1 MKLKTA
7 FISSQVA
14 LLISFIVVL
23 TCGAIIY
30 QKVASHYRITQSLT
44 DFKQVLSDTV
54 NLQQEFSLD
63 KDEQMLEWSKEQFDD
78 YSQLHFALFKQ
89 VADLEIAARLLTQI
103 QEAMR
108 QFEQNLNKQ
117 IAIQK
122 QLGFNEDQGIRGSF
136 RKSIHAI
143 QTVSQQIND
152 QTLEIMILEL
162 RRREKDYLLRWDK
175 KYLELHKQT
184 LVQIKVY
191 LQTHNSELKTQLIDN
206 LKDYDYNFTQYTAL
220 LDTMGQSSTL
230 GVAGKNKV
238 LSQVIN
244 ERFTNLSLLLN
255 ERAKD
260 ASNQV
265 LFITFSVTF
274 VFLAFSLL
282 SSFLINRRIGY
293 GLFKL
298 NAFIS
303 SICQSD
309 TFSMRSNI
317 RGDDE
322 VTDLAKNIDNLLAH
336 IEELINRLSLAQ
348 KRLIE
353 DAKMAS
359 LGTMVKGFA
368 HELNT
373 PLGIAITSESHLRD
387 QVEQLKH
394 SFNQG
399 TLQKN
404 TLEQMIL
411 DAENCLSLMESNLNR
426 SASLIN
432 NFKQV
437 ASHQEYDELVE
448 FNVETFL
455 NNLFDSLKH
464 ELDKYDVNVSVEATN
479 GLVIKSYLGAF
490 NQIFT
495 ILIVNSLR
503 HGSEPNK
510 TLNIN
515 IVAKMVG
522 ATLHFR
528 YMDDGA
534 GVKESLLDK
543 IFEPFVTTKRAKG
556 GTGLGLS
563 IVYNLVTQR
572 LKGEIEFQSIEGEG
586 VCIYLHFDEIDYN
599 LKFDE

>member
-30 QKVASHYRITQSLT
+30 QKVANHYRITQSLT

-89 VADLEIAARLLTQI
+89 VADIEIAARLLTQI

-143 QTVSQQIND
+143 QAVSQKIND

-191 LQTHNSELKTQLIDN
+191 LQTHNSELKTQLIYN

-274 VFLAFSLL
+274 VFLTFSLL

-303 SICQSD
+303 SISQSD

-426 SASLIN
+426 SANLIN

-586 VCIYLHFDEIDYN
+586 VCIYLHFDEVDYN
-599 LKFDE
+599 LQFDE